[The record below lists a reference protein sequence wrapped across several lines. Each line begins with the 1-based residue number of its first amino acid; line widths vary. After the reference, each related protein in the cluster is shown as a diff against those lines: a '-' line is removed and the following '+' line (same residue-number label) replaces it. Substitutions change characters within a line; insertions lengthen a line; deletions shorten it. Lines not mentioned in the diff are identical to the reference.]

1 MDRYWSWAYQN
12 DFKFIVRINLKSF
25 PRNFFTLSEIAILD
39 IESWD
44 EISFYDHG
52 QGYLLLENKD
62 CRKNI
67 HLLRAIISFITIAD
81 RIFKS
86 VNGRNWDRAQRCSC
100 PWHLKN
106 AVKVWN
112 LRSCSDKSISLFFFI
127 FLLHYTTFLRKLF
140 WLILRKKCYSCI
152 VVKLVQIP
160 VWRLIIC
167 KYFEITRTI
176 Y

>member
-1 MDRYWSWAYQN
+1 LDRYWSWAYQN

-67 HLLRAIISFITIAD
+67 HLLRAIIPFNTIAD

-86 VNGRNWDRAQRCSC
+86 VNGRNRDRAQRCSC

-112 LRSCSDKSISLFFFI
+112 LRSCSDKGISLFFLF
-127 FLLHYTTFLRKLF
+127 FCYTIQIVFENCFDLF
-140 WLILRKKCYSCI
+140 WEKNVLVVKK
-152 VVKLVQIP
+152 KLVQIP